1 VFLGCLEDSFWS
13 ASRLQYSVRVGRS
26 PAFRAHESHV
36 GELVFSLILRE
47 TQTDHYLT
55 RDVDYSLD
63 RDVLP
68 YLSLELLVD
77 FMTHFG
83 GVPV

>member
-1 VFLGCLEDSFWS
+1 
-13 ASRLQYSVRVGRS
+13 
-26 PAFRAHESHV
+26 V
-36 GELVFSLILRE
+36 GEFIFTLILRE